1 MREDILRTMKM
12 ICSVYD
18 VELDDVL
25 SKSRQRFL
33 FYVRVIMAG
42 VLRSEYD
49 LTFTE
54 IGRFLNRDH
63 STIAY
68 YKAIYDDLAHY
79 DYTFKE
85 MITSMGDILL
95 DIKTDLQAELEE
107 ELDGIIN

>member
-1 MREDILRTMKM
+1 MREDILRTMTM
-12 ICSVYD
+12 ICNVYN
-18 VELDDVL
+18 VELDDVR
-25 SKSRQRFL
+25 SKSRQRYL

-42 VLRSEYD
+42 VLRSEYN

-54 IGRFLNRDH
+54 IGRLLNRDH
-63 STIAY
+63 TTITY
-68 YKAIYDDLAHY
+68 YKAMYDDLAHY

-85 MITSMGDILL
+85 MITSIEDILF

>member
-1 MREDILRTMKM
+1 MREDILRTMTM
-12 ICSVYD
+12 ICNVYN
-18 VELDDVL
+18 VKLDDIRG
-25 SKSRQRFL
+25 KSRERLL
-33 FYVRVIMAG
+33 FYVRVIMTS

-54 IGRFLNRDH
+54 IGRFLNRNH
-63 STIAY
+63 STITH
-68 YKAIYDDLAHY
+68 YKAMYGDLAHY

-85 MITSMGDILL
+85 MITSIGDILL